1 MSDVDTDPDTRVRC
15 VDCGNRQRVPAVG
28 MACVRP
34 RAAGLR
40 IVPRADHL
48 PLGFDLATIRQHC
61 PAFVPLKEKAY
72 ARPGR

>member
-1 MSDVDTDPDTRVRC
+1 MSDDADTRVRC

-40 IVPRADHL
+40 VAPRADHL
-48 PLGFDLATIRQHC
+48 HLGFDLATRPQHC
-61 PAFVPLKEKAY
+61 PAFVPLKPTKEKAHAP
-72 ARPGR
+72 ARV

>member
-1 MSDVDTDPDTRVRC
+1 MSDDTDTRVRC

-40 IVPRADHL
+40 VAPRADHL

-61 PAFVPLKEKAY
+61 PAFVPLKEKAH